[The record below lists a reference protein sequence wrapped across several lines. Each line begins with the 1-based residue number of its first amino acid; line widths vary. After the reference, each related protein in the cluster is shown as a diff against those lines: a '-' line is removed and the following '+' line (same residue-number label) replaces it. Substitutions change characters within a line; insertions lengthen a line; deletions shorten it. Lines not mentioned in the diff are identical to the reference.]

1 MIAVPRRALMRASL
15 ATPLLLRAGAGWAQG
30 AYPARPIRLII
41 PFAAGGPTDVLARI
55 LAAQMQASTG
65 WTIVIE
71 NMSGGG
77 GTVATATAA
86 RAAPDGYTWF
96 FGSGGTNG
104 IHAALYP
111 NPGHD
116 AATDFTPLALACTT
130 ANIFVAH
137 PSFPANDIAG
147 LLRQAK
153 SGAVNYGTAGIGT
166 TTHMSA
172 ELLKM
177 MTGANL
183 VHIPYRG
190 GGPSMNDLLAG
201 HIPLMVDATTTS
213 VPHIKGG
220 RIKALAVTTGTRDE
234 SLPEVPTVG
243 ETVPG
248 YEATAWFGVFGPK
261 NLPPDMVVQV
271 NGVLNAALRSDTV
284 ARRFKELGATPG
296 QETPEAFSRYVAG
309 ELQKWRAVVAATGV
323 KPE

>member
-1 MIAVPRRALMRASL
+1 MIALPRRALLRAGL
-15 ATPLLLRAGAGWAQG
+15 AAPLLLRPVSGRAQG
-30 AYPARPIRLII
+30 GYPSRPIRLII
-41 PFAAGGPTDVLARI
+41 PFSAGGPTDVLARI
-55 LAAQMQASTG
+55 LAAEIQATKG
-65 WTIVIE
+65 WSIVIE
-71 NMSGGG
+71 NLSSGG
-77 GTVATATAA
+77 GTVGTATAT
-86 RAAPDGYTWF
+86 RAAPDGYTLF

-104 IHAALYP
+104 IQAALYP
-111 NPGHD
+111 NLGYD
-116 AATDFTPLALACTT
+116 VAADFTPLALACTT

-137 PSFPANDIAG
+137 PGFPADDIAG

-153 SGAVNYGTAGIGT
+153 SSPVSYGTAGIGT

-213 VPHIKGG
+213 VPHIKAG
-220 RIKALAVTTGTRDE
+220 RIKALAVTTRARDE

-243 ETVPG
+243 ETVQG
-248 YEATAWFGVFGPK
+248 YEATAWFGLFGPK
-261 NLPPDMVVQV
+261 NLPPDMVLAL
-271 NGVLNAALRSDTV
+271 NGVLNDALRSETV
-284 ARRFKELGATPG
+284 ARRYRELGATPG
-296 QETPEAFSRYVAG
+296 QETPEAFGRYVAG
-309 ELQKWRAVVAATGV
+309 ELTKWRAVVAATGV

>member
-1 MIAVPRRALMRASL
+1 MTASPRRTLLGAGL
-15 ATPLLLRAGAGWAQG
+15 AVPLLLRPGAGGAQSG
-30 AYPARPIRLII
+30 YPSRPIRLII
-41 PFAAGGPTDVLARI
+41 PFSAGGPTDVLARI
-55 LAAQMQASTG
+55 LAAEIQAARG
-65 WTIVIE
+65 WSIIVE
-71 NMSGGG
+71 NISSGG
-77 GTVATATAA
+77 GTVGTSTAT

-104 IHAALYP
+104 IHQALYP
-111 NPGHD
+111 NLGYDP
-116 AATDFTPLALACTT
+116 ANDFAPLALACTT

-137 PSFPANDIAG
+137 PSLPADDIAG

-190 GGPSMNDLLAG
+190 GGPAMNDLLAG

-213 VPHIKGG
+213 VPHVKAG
-220 RIKALAVTTGTRDE
+220 RIKALAVTTPGRDE
-234 SLPEVPTVG
+234 SLPEVPAVG
-243 ETVPG
+243 ETVRG
-248 YEATAWFGVFGPK
+248 YEATAWFGIFAPK
-261 NLPPDMVVQV
+261 QLPPELVADL
-271 NGVLNAALRSDTV
+271 NSVLNAALRSEAV
-284 ARRFKELGATPG
+284 ARRYRELGATPG
-296 QETPEAFSRYVAG
+296 QETPEAFGRYVAG
-309 ELQKWRAVVAATGV
+309 ELTKWRAVVAATGV

>member
-1 MIAVPRRALMRASL
+1 MTALPRRALMRAGF
-15 ATPLLLRAGAGWAQG
+15 AAPLLLRPSSGRAQDG
-30 AYPARPIRLII
+30 YPTRPIRLII
-41 PFAAGGPTDVLARI
+41 PFSAGGPTDVLARI
-55 LAAQMQASTG
+55 LAAEIQATKG
-65 WTIVIE
+65 WSIVIE
-71 NMSGGG
+71 NISSGG
-77 GTVATATAA
+77 GTVGTATAT
-86 RAAPDGYTWF
+86 RAAPNGYTWF

-104 IHAALYP
+104 IQAALYP
-111 NPGHD
+111 NLGYD
-116 AATDFTPLALACTT
+116 VATDFTPLALACTT

-137 PSFPANDIAG
+137 PSFPADNIAG

-153 SGAVNYGTAGIGT
+153 SGPVSYGTAGIGT

-213 VPHIKGG
+213 VPHIRAG
-220 RIKALAVTTGTRDE
+220 RIKALAVTTRARDE
-234 SLPEVPTVG
+234 SLPEVATVG
-243 ETVPG
+243 ETVQG

-261 NLPPDMVVQV
+261 NLAPDMIVAL
-271 NGVLNAALRSDTV
+271 NGVLNAALRSETV
-284 ARRFKELGATPG
+284 GRRYRELGATPG
-296 QETPEAFSRYVAG
+296 QDTPEAFGHYVAG
-309 ELQKWRAVVAATGV
+309 ELMKWRAVVAATGV

>member
-1 MIAVPRRALMRASL
+1 MPPIQRRKLLRASL
-15 ATPLLLRAGAGWAQG
+15 AAPLMLPASGWAQG
-30 AYPARPIRLII
+30 AYPNRPIRMII

-55 LAAQMQASTG
+55 LAAEIHAAKG

-71 NMSGGG
+71 NLSGGG
-77 GTVATATAA
+77 GTVGTSTAI

-104 IHAALYP
+104 IHQALYP
-111 NPGHD
+111 NPGYD
-116 AATDFTPLALACTT
+116 AASDFAPLALACTT

-147 LLRQAK
+147 LLAQAK
-153 SGAVNYGTAGIGT
+153 KGPVSYGTAGVGT

-190 GGPSMNDLLAG
+190 GGPAMNDLLAG

-213 VPHIKGG
+213 VPHIKSG
-220 RIKALAVTTGTRDE
+220 RIKPLAVTTRTRDE

-243 ETVPG
+243 ETVNG
-248 YEATAWFGVFGPK
+248 YEATAWFGLFSPK
-261 NLPPDMVVQV
+261 GTPPELVAQV
-271 NGVLNAALRSDTV
+271 HEVLNAALRSETV
-284 ARRFKELGATPG
+284 SRRYREFGATPG
-296 QETPEAFSRYVAG
+296 QETPEAFGRFVAG
-309 ELQKWRAVVAATGV
+309 ELEKWRRVVAATGV
-323 KPE
+323 RPE